1 MTLRS
6 LLRVAATVAV
16 VTAVITVVRLMLPP
30 AVAEGYDPPSPDR
43 DIFDPRTQRGL
54 ELPAGYRPS
63 VGRDV
68 IRPIYHPQSVPGDA
82 VDWPDDTLVMGVAID
97 GEAKAYPVNVLNFR
111 EMVID
116 RLHGIPL
123 LVSW

>member
-1 MTLRS
+1 MTLHP
-6 LLRVAATVAV
+6 LLRIAAAVVVIGAV
-16 VTAVITVVRLMLPP
+16 VTAIRLLLPP
-30 AVAEGYDPPSPDR
+30 GVSEGDQRPRPEVDL
-43 DIFDPRTQRGL
+43 FDPRTADV

-63 VGRDV
+63 LGRDV
-68 IRPIYHPQSVPGDA
+68 IRPIYDPRFVPGDT
-82 VDWPDDTLVMGVAID
+82 VDWPADTLVIGVAIG

-116 RLHGIPL
+116 RLHGVPL